1 MTVTV
6 GFVGAGGIARAH
18 LANLRQIEHVA
29 VRAISDV
36 EKERAEAAAA
46 PWGAKVYTDCMDML
60 DGEAFDAVYVCV
72 PPAMH
77 GSLEIRLADLGL
89 PFYIEKPLHLD
100 LVVAAQVDSMVREKN
115 LVTAVGYQLR
125 YSDAVAA
132 ARDQLADRQ
141 LTLAQG
147 FYLGGLPGA
156 GWWRRKALSG
166 GQVVEQST
174 HIYDLLRHLAGE
186 VETVCAVASTGAMTD
201 VEGYDVEDA
210 SVAILEFSNG
220 AVGQV
225 VSSCVLTG
233 GGEPY
238 VGLRF
243 DARGYTLKLTWDTLE
258 IADGGQRRTESFP
271 EPAGGWTGRADR
283 AFIEAVRKRD
293 GSAVRSDYSDGLH
306 TLALTLAVN
315 KSLETREPVSPAE
328 LLMAASHGC
337 T

>member
-1 MTVTV
+1 MTIAL
-6 GFVGAGGIARAH
+6 GFIGAGGIARAH
-18 LANLRQIEHVA
+18 LANLRQIEGAA
-29 VRAISDV
+29 VRAVSDV
-36 EKERAEAAAA
+36 DRQRAEAAAG
-46 PWGAKVYTDCMDML
+46 PWGAKVYTDCMEMVEGETL
-60 DGEAFDAVYVCV
+60 DAAYVCL

-77 GSLEIRLADLGL
+77 GSLEIGLADVGL

-100 LVVAAQVDSMVREKN
+100 LVVAAQVESMVREKN
-115 LVTAVGYQLR
+115 LLTCVGYQLR

-132 ARDQLADRQ
+132 ALEQLADRQ
-141 LTLAQG
+141 LALAQG
-147 FYLGGLPGA
+147 FYIGGLPGA
-156 GWWRRKALSG
+156 PWWRRKALSG

-174 HIYDLLRHLAGE
+174 HVYDLLRYMAGE
-186 VETVCAVASTGAMTD
+186 VETVYAVASTGAMTD
-201 VEGYDVEDA
+201 IEAYDVEDA

-243 DARGYTLKLTWDTLE
+243 DGRGFTLKLAGGSME
-258 IADGGQRRTESFP
+258 IAAEGERRAESFP
-271 EPAGGWTGRADR
+271 EPPGGWIMSADR
-283 AFIEAVRKRD
+283 AFIEAVRSGD
-293 GSAVRSDYSDGLH
+293 GSRLHSDYSDGLR

-315 KSLETREPVSPAE
+315 KSVEICEPVSPSE

>member
-1 MTVTV
+1 MTLGV
-6 GFVGAGGIARAH
+6 GFVGAGGIARVH
-18 LANLRQIEHVA
+18 LANLRQIGDVA
-29 VRAISDV
+29 VRAVSDV
-36 EKERAEAAAA
+36 EKDRAEAAAA
-46 PWGAKVYTDCMDML
+46 PWGARAYTDCMDML
-60 DGEAFDAVYVCV
+60 DGEALDAVYVCV

-77 GSLEIRLADLGL
+77 GSLEIELAEKGL

-100 LVVAAQVDSMVREKN
+100 LVVAAQVDSMAREKN

-125 YSDAVAA
+125 YSAAVAA

-156 GWWRRKALSG
+156 AWWRRKALSG
-166 GQVVEQST
+166 GQVLEQST
-174 HIYDLLRHLAGE
+174 HIYDLLRYLAGE
-186 VETVCAVASTGAMTD
+186 VESVYAVASTGAMTD

-210 SVAILEFSNG
+210 SVALLEFSNG

-233 GGEPY
+233 GGEPHM
-238 VGLRF
+238 GLRF

-258 IADGGQRRTESFP
+258 VADGGERRTDCFP

-283 AFIEAVRKRD
+283 TFLEAVRNHD
-293 GSAVRSDYSDGLH
+293 GSPVRSDYSDGLH

-315 KSLETREPVSPAE
+315 KSLATCEPVSPAE